1 MMDIILRGGL
11 AGIAGY
17 SACTAANLALYWLH
31 LVPSTEIHY
40 NAILLHPAGTPLT
53 TSTWISGFI
62 VGYILAALLGLVAA
76 YIMDRTGYDYAWLKG
91 LLVGIG
97 FWPVHV
103 TIFPNLLAPRLFS
116 ELPPIMVLACFFFA
130 VIFGVVTGLTVKYL
144 GTYKKARVS

>member
-1 MMDIILRGGL
+1 MMDIILRGSL
-11 AGIAGY
+11 AGIAGF
-17 SACTAANLALYWLH
+17 SGCLAANFALYWLH

-40 NAILLHPAGTPLT
+40 NAILLRPAGTPLT

-91 LLVGIG
+91 LVVGIS

-103 TIFPNLLAPRLFS
+103 VIFPNLLAPRLFFV
-116 ELPPIMVLACFFFA
+116 LPPIMVLTCFFFA
-130 VIFGVVTGLTVKYL
+130 AIYGVVAGLTVKYL
-144 GTYKKARVS
+144 GSSNKAGVS